1 MHHYLFRQKHMSNCG
16 LYPVTRKS
24 GTKLSKY
31 QSLRLSSFTLIELL
45 VVIAIIAI
53 LASML
58 LPSLNRA
65 REVAKRIKCTSN
77 LKQIGLAH
85 IAYSDTYDGYLVNP
99 SQKRKT
105 DCAIWMDAIGENLA
119 YSPKVFECPSDR
131 DKKTDFVRTINMT
144 IYGTG
149 SYGMN
154 AQAFNSGPY
163 TGSWYNPTFS
173 DGGVLRYLKNSKTKS
188 PSMFIITGETVM
200 ATNSEG
206 NSRYMIPYSKPGNV
220 KYSWWGAVSD
230 RHTRTSNVQFFDGHV
245 DTISPYILDIQTY
258 GAAAINKHLSITQK

>member
-1 MHHYLFRQKHMSNCG
+1 MHSKHMSNCG
-16 LYPVTRKS
+16 LYPENSIARESIAKSPEHKSLQFRK
-24 GTKLSKY
+24 
-31 QSLRLSSFTLIELL
+31 FTLIELL

-85 IAYSDTYDGYLVNP
+85 IAYSDTYDGYIVNP
-99 SQKRKT
+99 AQKRKT
-105 DCAIWMDAIGENLA
+105 NCAVWMDAIGENLA

-131 DKKTDFVRTINMT
+131 DKKTDFARNINQTIF
-144 IYGTG
+144 GTG

-154 AQAFNSGPY
+154 AQAFNSGPF
-163 TGSWYNPTFS
+163 TGSWYNPVFS
-173 DGGVLRYLKNSKTKS
+173 DGGVLRYLKNSTVKS

-200 ATNSEG
+200 AASSEG

-220 KYSWWGAVSD
+220 AYSWWGAISD

-245 DTISPYILDIQTY
+245 DIISPYILDMQTY
-258 GAAAINKHLSITQK
+258 GSTAINKHMSITQK